1 MNRISCWA
9 VLTNEE
15 GDAMVMLRPFL
26 FLAAL
31 TLLAQGCA
39 FSRGTWGDEL
49 RDEDIQ
55 MIKRGN
61 TRADV
66 VRTLGAPDR
75 IVEANGHEIF
85 QYYRYELRTLAFAP
99 VIAMS
104 RTYIVSDDLY
114 VFLNKD
120 ALVDDVIFGRRTN
133 RQEYQFWPWGN

>member
-1 MNRISCWA
+1 MRQQNW
-9 VLTNEE
+9 V
-15 GDAMVMLRPFL
+15 FL
-26 FLAAL
+26 LIVSVAL
-31 TLLAQGCA
+31 TAGCA